1 MTSFTTDDPFG
12 DDFDLP
18 EGSQSASKEIEYDRW
33 GRYANLPAIP
43 GVTSFQAWT
52 RVTTIAKT
60 LEDTYY
66 LELWKQRQVI
76 MGIRNRPSLLDPIS
90 GARFNPTSNHGK
102 TLLNSI
108 ASTAMDEA
116 GSYTG
121 ANKGTAFH
129 DLTEAFDRGDMA
141 TMPLDTEEERN
152 SFEMLKAYKRQLDL
166 HNIEMI
172 PSLMERVVA
181 CPALNVAGRLDRII
195 SDNGVL
201 RIGDVKSQKTLDFG
215 QMSLA
220 IQLAVYANSTH
231 MLDQET
237 WTWEPMPEALDKSTG
252 VILWVPAEEPGRA
265 EVHDVDLDFGWT
277 LAKAAVRVREWRK
290 TKGLVSRRAVR

>member
-1 MTSFTTDDPFG
+1 MSYETDDPFG

-43 GVTSFQAWT
+43 GVTGFQAWT

-76 MGIRNRPSLLDPIS
+76 MGIKNNPSLLDPIS

-121 ANKGTAFH
+121 AQKGTAFH
-129 DLTEAFDRGDMA
+129 DLTEAFDRGNVSA
-141 TMPLDTEEERN
+141 MPLDTDEDRN

-166 HNIEMI
+166 HNITMI
-172 PSLMERVVA
+172 PNLMERVVA
-181 CPALNVAGRLDRII
+181 CPALNVAGRLDRIV
-195 SDNGVL
+195 SDDGIL

-237 WTWEPMPEALDKSTG
+237 WKWEPMPEGLDRTIG

-277 LAKAAVRVREWRK
+277 LAKAAVKVREWRK

>member
-1 MTSFTTDDPFG
+1 MTETFTTDDPFG

-18 EGSQSASKEIEYDRW
+18 EGSQSGSKEIEYDRW

-43 GVTSFQAWT
+43 GIGAQAWT

-66 LELWKQRQVI
+66 LDLWKQRQVV
-76 MGIRNRPSLLDPIS
+76 MGIKNNPSLLDPIS
-90 GARFNPTSNHGK
+90 GARFNPTSQHGK

-108 ASTAMDEA
+108 VSTAMDEA

-129 DLTEAFDRGDMA
+129 DLTEAFDRGDVA

-152 SFEMLKAYKRQLDL
+152 SFEMLKAYKRQLEL
-166 HNIEMI
+166 HNITMI
-172 PSLMERVVA
+172 PELMERVVA
-181 CPALNVAGRLDRII
+181 CPALGVAGRLDRII

-220 IQLAVYANSTH
+220 IQLAVYANATH

-237 WTWEPMPEALDKSTG
+237 WKWVPMPEGLDRSIG

-265 EVHDVDLDFGWT
+265 EVHDVDLDFGLT